1 MTAANDPVDISELSA
16 IFFPYAA
23 ERGKKIRDRGGR
35 FVYYTTAEVAT
46 HILMSS
52 EMWMRNAQLMNDFG
66 EVRYG
71 FACLNHALN
80 GPCGAILAEALNTP
94 FPGLYEEVYAM
105 LGDHSLIIGAETYM
119 TCLSEH
125 LPEEDDRGRLS
136 MWRAYGGNAGVAIV
150 MNGDVMFSSSDALR
164 AYSSPVFYGD
174 ADAFADEFMKTA
186 VNLRQNPQ
194 LLESIGRDALKS
206 TVFEILRFAV
216 LCTKHPGFHE
226 EREWRVIA
234 SPRLNPSTRLI
245 QSVELVR
252 GVPQLVLKIK
262 LENVPEEGLR
272 GLAPPELLNRII
284 IGPCEFPI
292 PMYQAFYDL
301 LTQLGVPDP
310 EKRLVASDIP
320 LRHRSN

>member
-1 MTAANDPVDISELSA
+1 MTNPPPEISDLSA
-16 IFFPYAA
+16 LFFPYAT
-23 ERGKKIRDRGGR
+23 ERGKKAKESGGR

-46 HILMSS
+46 RILLSS
-52 EMWMRNAQLMNDFG
+52 EMWMRNALLMNDFG
-66 EVRYG
+66 EVRHG
-71 FACLNHALN
+71 FNCVDYALK
-80 GPCGAILAEALNTP
+80 GPCGEILAEALNSP
-94 FPGLYEEVYAM
+94 FPGLYEEVKVM
-105 LGDHSLIIGAETYM
+105 LSDHSFIIGAETYM

-125 LPEEDDRGRLS
+125 LTDEDQRGRLS
-136 MWRAYGGNAGVAIV
+136 MWRAYGGSTGVAIV
-150 MNGDVMFSSSDALR
+150 MNGDVMFSASDALR

-174 ADAFADEFMKTA
+174 AEAFAAEFMKTA
-186 VNLRQNPQ
+186 NSLRQNPQ
-194 LLESIGRDALKS
+194 LLSALGREDVKS

-234 SPRLNPSTRLI
+234 SPRLNPSPRLT

-262 LENVPEEGLR
+262 LENVPEEGLV

-292 PMYQAFYDL
+292 PIFQAFDEL
-301 LTQLGVPDP
+301 LTRLGVSDP
-310 EKRLVASDIP
+310 QKKVFISDIP

>member
-1 MTAANDPVDISELSA
+1 MMPDKPLDVSDLSA
-16 IFFPYAA
+16 MCFPYIT
-23 ERGKKIRDRGGR
+23 ERAKKVKESGGR

-46 HILMSS
+46 HILEFS
-52 EMWMRNAQLMNDFG
+52 EMWMRNALLMNDFG

-71 FACLNHALN
+71 FNCLSYALN
-80 GPCGAILAEALNTP
+80 GRCGELLAEALNSP
-94 FPGLYEEVYAM
+94 FPGLYEEVKAM
-105 LGDHSLIIGAETYM
+105 LGDHSFIIGAETYM

-125 LPEEDDRGRLS
+125 LPEEDQRGRLS
-136 MWRAYGGNAGVAIV
+136 MWRAYGGTTGVAIV

-174 ADAFADEFMKTA
+174 PAAFADEFMKTA
-186 VNLRQNPQ
+186 RNLQQNPQ
-194 LLESIGRDALKS
+194 LLASVGREGLKS
-206 TVFEILRFAV
+206 IVFEILRFAV

-245 QSVELVR
+245 QSVQLVR
-252 GVPQLVLKIK
+252 GVPQIVLKIK
-262 LENVPEEGLR
+262 LENVPEEGLV
-272 GLAPPELLNRII
+272 GLSPPELLNRII

-292 PMYQAFYDL
+292 PIYQAFYEL
-301 LTQLGVPDP
+301 LTRLGVPEP
-310 EKRLVASDIP
+310 QNRLLVSDIP